1 MKQPELDLFGP
12 PALGAPEWIGKQT
25 LLLPGFALD
34 LVEPLLP
41 ALRTVLRAAPFRN
54 QLTPGGRTIEV
65 AVTNCGPLGW
75 VSDRLGYRYS
85 PFDPLTGKPWP
96 ALPELLAKLAGLPR
110 QTASMR
116 RSRPGACSATPM
128 LRCANCRRWVW
139 RPAWCV
145 LWRGSPVQYLPT
157 PEKVRFT

>member
-54 QLTPGGRTIEV
+54 QLTPGGKLGARSSILART
-65 AVTNCGPLGW
+65 
-75 VSDRLGYRYS
+75 
-85 PFDPLTGKPWP
+85 
-96 ALPELLAKLAGLPR
+96 ALDTSRALAPGSSCTANAATGLP
-110 QTASMR
+110 
-116 RSRPGACSATPM
+116 
-128 LRCANCRRWVW
+128 L
-139 RPAWCV
+139 
-145 LWRGSPVQYLPT
+145 
-157 PEKVRFT
+157 